1 MTQPRLNLIP
11 LLLLLAS
18 AAPAAAQR
26 PWLTT
31 AVWGSDDDQPRTALH
46 GRLDAGRYFGP
57 NATLAI
63 SFEAVRLTAER
74 VTGTPTSF
82 SQTTTRPGLAGSI
95 GFPAARLGLAAEVS
109 SLFGSPS
116 PNGLVLWNI
125 RPSLQLGGGVA
136 LRARVDRDRYTA
148 TAASLDTTVLS
159 TGYELA
165 LDRSEAP
172 GWAGAAR
179 YRRDDYGDNNP
190 VTTISFWILA
200 PLTRSATH
208 SFRAG
213 YAFGWQDAAESRW
226 VPRNP
231 GGGAPPAGGLV
242 AGHYDPYYT
251 PHDVRVH
258 SLAADAAI
266 AAGPAWFTLN
276 GAVAVHARELASE
289 YLTPTGGPT
298 PVLTFTERAFRPW
311 QTTAAFSVPLAS
323 ATWLAL
329 SGNYQRT
336 AFWTM
341 VGARVSLAQSF

>member
-1 MTQPRLNLIP
+1 MTPLRLRLIP

-18 AAPAAAQR
+18 ATPAAAQR

-31 AVWGSDDDQPRTALH
+31 AVWGSDDDQPRTAVY

-57 NATLAI
+57 NTTLAI
-63 SFEAVRLTAER
+63 SFEAARVTAER
-74 VTGTPTSF
+74 VAGAPTSF

-95 GFPAARLGLAAEVS
+95 GFPTARLGLAAEVS

-116 PNGLVLWNI
+116 PDGVVLWNI

-148 TAASLDTTVLS
+148 TAASLDTTVLY

-179 YRRDDYGDNNP
+179 YRRDDYGDDNP
-190 VTTISFWILA
+190 VTTLSFWILA

-213 YAFGWQDAAESRW
+213 YAFGWQDAPESRW

-231 GGGAPPAGGLV
+231 GGAAPPAGGLV
-242 AGHYDPYYT
+242 EGFYDPYYS

-276 GAVAVHARELASE
+276 GAVAVHARELAPE
-289 YLTPTGGPT
+289 YLFPAGALA

-311 QTTAAFSVPLAS
+311 QSNAALSVPLAS
-323 ATWLAL
+323 VTWLAL
-329 SGNYQRT
+329 SANYQRT
-336 AFWTM
+336 AFWKT
-341 VGARVSLAQSF
+341 VGARVSLTHSF

>member
-1 MTQPRLNLIP
+1 MIQPRLSLLP
-11 LLLLLAS
+11 LLLLMAT
-18 AAPAAAQR
+18 AVPAAAQR

-31 AVWGSDDDQPRTALH
+31 AIWGSDDDQPRTALH

-63 SFEAVRLTAER
+63 SFEAARLTAER
-74 VTGTPTSF
+74 VTGSPTSF
-82 SQTTTRPGLAGSI
+82 SQTTTRPGLAASI
-95 GFPAARLGLAAEVS
+95 GFPAARLGLAGEVS

-116 PNGLVLWNI
+116 PDRLMLWNI
-125 RPSLQLGGGVA
+125 RPSLQLGAGVA

-148 TAASLDTTVLS
+148 TAASLDTTVLF
-159 TGYELA
+159 TAYELA

-190 VTTISFWILA
+190 VTTISFWVLA
-200 PLTRSATH
+200 PLTRSATR

-213 YAFGWQDAAESRW
+213 YAFGWQDAPESRW
-226 VPRNP
+226 LPRNP
-231 GGGAPPAGGLV
+231 GGGAPPA
-242 AGHYDPYYT
+242 AGPVEGFYSPYYT

-258 SLAADAAI
+258 SIAADAAI
-266 AAGPAWFTLN
+266 AAGSAWLTLN
-276 GAVAVHARELASE
+276 GAVAVHARELAPE
-289 YLTPTGGPT
+289 YLLPTGAMA

-311 QTTAAFSVPLAS
+311 QTTAAFTVPLAG

-329 SGNYQRT
+329 SGNHQRT
-336 AFWTM
+336 AFWKS
-341 VGARVSLAQSF
+341 VGARVSLTHTF